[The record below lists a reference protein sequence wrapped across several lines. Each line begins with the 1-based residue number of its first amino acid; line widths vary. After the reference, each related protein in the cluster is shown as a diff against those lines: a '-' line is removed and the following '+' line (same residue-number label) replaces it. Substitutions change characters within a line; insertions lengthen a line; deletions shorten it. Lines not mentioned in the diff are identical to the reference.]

1 MPVSTFD
8 ACASNLSTHSAIEAY
23 THAMQ
28 IHTLSQISSLG
39 LSENQETSGRD
50 FDDVTTSDVPY
61 QGLNAAETAEAA
73 RQAANGAKYTQA

>member
-8 ACASNLSTHSAIEAY
+8 SSTHSTIEAY

-39 LSENQETSGRD
+39 LSKTQETSGRD
-50 FDDVTTSDVPY
+50 SDDVTTSGVPY
-61 QGLNAAETAEAA
+61 QGSNATETAEAA
-73 RQAANGAKYTQA
+73 RQAANGVKYTQA